1 MTKEE
6 VELCAL
12 IPLASLHLPK
22 LRRLFCLKC
31 QPLFSQFPIIE
42 QILSAPK
49 FNLILFSRRSST
61 LLALA
66 WRKSAS
72 KRAFFCSWALFFF
85 CCLGK
90 FKSDVKVTCCLAI
103 FDLIRHKQSY
113 TALFSHLNLQMSIL
127 LASCCRSPKSELK
140 KQKEERERCL

>member
-22 LRRLFCLKC
+22 LRRLPCLKC
-31 QPLFSQFPIIE
+31 QPLFSISNHWTDFERTKVQPNPFLS
-42 QILSAPK
+42 QIVYTSG
-49 FNLILFSRRSST
+49 
-61 LLALA
+61 LA

-72 KRAFFCSWALFFF
+72 KRAFFCSWAFFFF

-113 TALFSHLNLQMSIL
+113 TALFSHLNLKMSIL

-140 KQKEERERCL
+140 KREREICP